1 MRMNRRECI
10 QLASEKLS
18 NQPRKV
24 MDTYVLLLNYLEE
37 KKVNLTEE
45 NCYSLINASSNL
57 CNLINDIDSEGLDIL
72 GDSNDFAEYYEIM
85 SELVKDDSDD
95 FTKDLI
101 GKTVLPNMSDMVHKR
116 VTKDIK
122 EIKNVSAFN

>member
-1 MRMNRRECI
+1 MNRRECI

-101 GKTVLPNMSDMVHKR
+101 GKTILPNMSDMVHKR

-122 EIKNVSAFN
+122 EIKNVNAFN

>member
-1 MRMNRRECI
+1 MNRRECI

>member
-1 MRMNRRECI
+1 MNRRECI

-45 NCYSLINASSNL
+45 NCYYLIDASSNL

-122 EIKNVSAFN
+122 EIKNVNAFN

>member
-1 MRMNRRECI
+1 MNRRECI

-101 GKTVLPNMSDMVHKR
+101 GKTILPNMSDMVHKR

>member
-1 MRMNRRECI
+1 MNRRECI

-101 GKTVLPNMSDMVHKR
+101 GKTVLSNMSDMVHKR

>member
-1 MRMNRRECI
+1 MDRRECI

>member
-1 MRMNRRECI
+1 MNRRECI

-72 GDSNDFAEYYEIM
+72 SDSNDFAEYYEIM

-101 GKTVLPNMSDMVHKR
+101 GKTILPNMSDMVHKR

-122 EIKNVSAFN
+122 EIKNVNAFN

>member
-1 MRMNRRECI
+1 MNRRECI

-24 MDTYVLLLNYLEE
+24 MDTYVLLLNYLEK

-45 NCYSLINASSNL
+45 NCYSLIDASSNL

-101 GKTVLPNMSDMVHKR
+101 GKTILPNMSDMVHKR

>member
-1 MRMNRRECI
+1 MNRRECI

-37 KKVNLTEE
+37 NKVNLTEE

>member
-1 MRMNRRECI
+1 MNRRECI

-122 EIKNVSAFN
+122 EIKNVNAFN

>member
-1 MRMNRRECI
+1 MNRRECI

-122 EIKNVSAFN
+122 EINNVNAFN